1 MYEAYTIG
9 KNMPIYEYHC
19 AGCDKEVSIF
29 FLTVTEAQEEKPVCP
44 ECGGKNLSR
53 LISGIS
59 AVSKREKAAKKEAP
73 SKGSSSG
80 EDTAA
85 LARAMRDGGRK
96 SKTGFGE
103 QFKEVTSRLEK
114 GETSKSIEKS
124 LRKRVGETM
133 ETH

>member
-1 MYEAYTIG
+1 
-9 KNMPIYEYHC
+9 MPIYEYHC
-19 AGCDKEVSIF
+19 VGCDKEVSIF

-44 ECGGKNLSR
+44 ECGGKKLSR

-59 AVSKREKAAKKEAP
+59 AVTKHENAARKEAP
-73 SKGSSSG
+73 SKGSPAG

-85 LARAMRDGGRK
+85 LARAMRDEGRK

-103 QFKEVTSRLEK
+103 QFGEVASRLEK
-114 GETSKSIEKS
+114 GESSESIEKS